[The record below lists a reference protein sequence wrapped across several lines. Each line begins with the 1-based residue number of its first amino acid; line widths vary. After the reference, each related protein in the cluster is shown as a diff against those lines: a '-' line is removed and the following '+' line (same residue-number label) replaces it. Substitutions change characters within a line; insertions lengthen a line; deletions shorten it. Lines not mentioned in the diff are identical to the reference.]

1 MSTKEVTLPVKEL
14 GRTIEATLPVKE
26 PGRENDDARSAS
38 AAARRLA
45 TLGSYFTVLVYL
57 AFCLAPLLFMVL
69 ASLKSDVEI
78 FDPKALFVFTPTFA
92 NYQEVLTGATGAA
105 QAAGSYMGAST
116 GPRALLASA
125 VITIISTGLAI
136 IFGSAAAYGLARYPF
151 RGNRDLAFFI
161 LSTRMAPPIAFV
173 LPMFLVF
180 KALNLLDTY
189 FVLIIVYTGMNL
201 SFVVWLL
208 RGFFEEIPLEL
219 EQSALLDGYG
229 RFDVFRKIALPLA
242 KPGIIAAAIFSAIF
256 AWNEFLFAAIL
267 TADRVR
273 TLPVAITGFSTSM
286 GIRWGAFMATAAVGV
301 IPIFIL
307 TVLLQ
312 RHLVRG
318 LTFGAVK

>member
-1 MSTKEVTLPVKEL
+1 MTTREL
-14 GRTIEATLPVKE
+14 ALDTNGPGQVVEATLAP
-26 PGRENDDARSAS
+26 ATT
-38 AAARRLA
+38 ARRLV
-45 TLGSYFTVLVYL
+45 TIGSYLAVLVYL

-78 FDPKALFVFTPTFA
+78 FDPHALFRFTPTLA
-92 NYQEVLTGATGAA
+92 NYQEVLTGSTGAA

-116 GPRALLASA
+116 GPRALFASA
-125 VITIISTGLAI
+125 VVTIISTALAI
-136 IFGSAAAYGLARYPF
+136 VFGSAAAYGLARYSF
-151 RGNRDLAFFI
+151 RGSRDLAFFI

-180 KALNLLDTY
+180 KALHLLDTY
-189 FVLIIVYTGMNL
+189 FVLIIVYTGMNM

-208 RGFFEEIPLEL
+208 RGFFQEIPIEL

-229 RFDVFRKIALPLA
+229 RLDVFRKIALPLA

-256 AWNEFLFAAIL
+256 AWNEFLFATIL
-267 TADRVR
+267 TADHVR

>member
-1 MSTKEVTLPVKEL
+1 MAMRGMTMEAEVGGSAL
-14 GRTIEATLPVKE
+14 EA
-26 PGRENDDARSAS
+26 GAS
-38 AAARRLA
+38 AGAAKSFVAIACYLA
-45 TLGSYFTVLVYL
+45 ALVYVT
-57 AFCLAPLLFMVL
+57 FCLAPLLFMVL

-78 FDPKALFVFTPTFA
+78 FDADALFVFTPTLA
-92 NYQEVLTGATGAA
+92 NYQEVLTGATGDA
-105 QAAGSYMGAST
+105 QAQGSYLGAST

-125 VITIISTGLAI
+125 IVTIVSTVLAI
-136 IFGSAAAYGLARYPF
+136 VLGSAAAYGLARYRF
-151 RGNRDLAFFI
+151 TGSRDLAFFI

-189 FVLIIVYTGMNL
+189 LVLIIVYTGMNM

-208 RGFFEEIPLEL
+208 RGFFEEIPAEL
-219 EQSALLDGYG
+219 EESALLDGYG
-229 RFDVFRKIALPLA
+229 RLDVFRRIALPLA

-267 TADRVR
+267 TADNVR

-286 GIRWGAFMATAAVGV
+286 GIRWGAFMATATVGI

>member
-1 MSTKEVTLPVKEL
+1 MARGDVALREDAASRAVEAAPTGAGAAKRLVIIASYL
-14 GRTIEATLPVKE
+14 G
-26 PGRENDDARSAS
+26 
-38 AAARRLA
+38 
-45 TLGSYFTVLVYL
+45 VLTYL

-78 FDPKALFVFTPTFA
+78 FDPKALFNFTPTLV
-92 NYQEVLTGATGAA
+92 NYQEVLTGTTGAA
-105 QAAGSYMGAST
+105 QAEASYMGAST

-125 VITIISTGLAI
+125 IVTIVSTVLAI
-136 IFGSAAAYGLARYPF
+136 VFGSAAAYGLARYPF
-151 RGNRDLAFFI
+151 RGSRDLAFFI

-180 KALNLLDTY
+180 KTLNLLDTY
-189 FVLIIVYTGMNL
+189 FVLIIVYTGMNM

-208 RGFFEEIPLEL
+208 RGFFREIPTEL
-219 EQSALLDGYG
+219 EESALLDGYG
-229 RFDVFRKIALPLA
+229 RIDVFRRIALPLA

-267 TADRVR
+267 TADHVR

-286 GIRWGAFMATAAVGV
+286 GIRWGVFMATATVGI
-301 IPIFIL
+301 IPIFVL
-307 TVLLQ
+307 TLLLQ

>member
-1 MSTKEVTLPVKEL
+1 MNVRDLALSAKFEDETIAEAPRWTVA
-14 GRTIEATLPVKE
+14 GRW
-26 PGRENDDARSAS
+26 
-38 AAARRLA
+38 AAV
-45 TLGSYFTVLVYL
+45 LGSYGTAVIYL
-57 AFCLAPLLFMVL
+57 AFCLAPLLVMVM
-69 ASLKSDVEI
+69 ASLKSDVDI
-78 FDPKALFVFTPTFA
+78 FDPHALFHFSPTLS

-125 VITIISTGLAI
+125 VITLVSTALAI

-151 RGNRDLAFFI
+151 RGSRDLAFFI

-189 FVLIIVYTGMNL
+189 YVLILVYTGMNM

-208 RGFFEEIPLEL
+208 RGFFEEIPAEL
-219 EQSALLDGYG
+219 EESALLDGYG

-267 TADRVR
+267 TSDNVR

-286 GIRWGAFMATAAVGV
+286 GIRWGAFMATAAVAV

-307 TVLLQ
+307 TIVLQ

>member
-1 MSTKEVTLPVKEL
+1 MTPRDVTLRVNVRNLAVEVAPAL
-14 GRTIEATLPVKE
+14 IAG
-26 PGRENDDARSAS
+26 
-38 AAARRLA
+38 ARRIVTLA
-45 TLGSYFTVLVYL
+45 LYL
-57 AFCLAPLLFMVL
+57 AVLIYLTFCLAPLLFMVL

-78 FDPKALFVFTPTFA
+78 FDPKALFSFTPTLV
-92 NYQEVLTGATGAA
+92 NYQEVLTGSTGAA
-105 QAAGSYMGAST
+105 QAAASYMGAST

-125 VITIISTGLAI
+125 VVTIISTTLAI

-151 RGNRDLAFFI
+151 RGSRDLAFFI

-189 FVLIIVYTGMNL
+189 FVLIVVYTGMNM

-208 RGFFEEIPLEL
+208 RGFFQEIPTEL

-229 RFDVFRKIALPLA
+229 RLEVFRKIALPLA

-267 TADRVR
+267 TADHVR

-286 GIRWGAFMATAAVGV
+286 GIRWGAFMATAAVGI

>member
-1 MSTKEVTLPVKEL
+1 MAIDTT
-14 GRTIEATLPVKE
+14 
-26 PGRENDDARSAS
+26 REAS
-38 AAARRLA
+38 AGAQAVVERTTGTSPARRFVTVGCYLA
-45 TLGSYFTVLVYL
+45 VFVYL
-57 AFCLAPLLFMVL
+57 TFCLAPLLFMVL
-69 ASLKSDVEI
+69 ASLKTDVEI
-78 FDPKALFVFTPTFA
+78 FDPDRLFTFTPTLA

-125 VITIISTGLAI
+125 IVTIISTALAI
-136 IFGSAAAYGLARYPF
+136 VLGSAAAYGLARYPF
-151 RGNRDLAFFI
+151 RGSRDLAFFI
-161 LSTRMAPPIAFV
+161 LSTRMAPPVAFV
-173 LPMFLVF
+173 LPMFFVF
-180 KALNLLDTY
+180 RALNLLDTH
-189 FVLIIVYTGMNL
+189 FVLIIVYTAMNL

-208 RGFFEEIPLEL
+208 IGFFREIPIEL

-242 KPGIIAAAIFSAIF
+242 KPGIMAAAIFSAIF

-267 TADRVR
+267 TADNVR

-286 GIRWGAFMATAAVGV
+286 GIRWGAFMATATVGI

>member
-1 MSTKEVTLPVKEL
+1 MMTRNMTL
-14 GRTIEATLPVKE
+14 EANA
-26 PGRENDDARSAS
+26 GDRSVGETSVGA
-38 AAARRLA
+38 AAARRLVTIA
-45 TLGSYFTVLVYL
+45 SYLAVLVYL

-69 ASLKSDVEI
+69 ASFKSDVEI
-78 FDPKALFVFTPTFA
+78 FDPNALFRFTPTLA
-92 NYQEVLTGATGAA
+92 NYEEVLTGTTGAA
-105 QAAGSYMGAST
+105 QAEGSYMGAST

-125 VITIISTGLAI
+125 VVTVISTALAI
-136 IFGSAAAYGLARYPF
+136 IFGSAAAYGLARYSF
-151 RGNRDLAFFI
+151 RGSRDLAFFI

-180 KALNLLDTY
+180 KTLNLLDTY

-208 RGFFEEIPLEL
+208 RGFFREIPIEL

-229 RFDVFRKIALPLA
+229 RLDVFRKIALPLA

-267 TADRVR
+267 TADHVR

-286 GIRWGAFMATAAVGV
+286 GVRWGAFLATAAVGI
-301 IPIFIL
+301 IPIFVL

>member
-1 MSTKEVTLPVKEL
+1 MTAREL
-14 GRTIEATLPVKE
+14 ALGPNLRRDAIEEAP
-26 PGRENDDARSAS
+26 AWA
-38 AAARRLA
+38 AAARRAA
-45 TLGSYFTVLVYL
+45 TIGSYVAVLIYL
-57 AFCLAPLLFMVL
+57 AFCIAPLLFMVL
-69 ASLKSDVEI
+69 ASLKSDVAI
-78 FDPKALFVFTPTFA
+78 FDPHALFSFTPTLA
-92 NYQEVLTGATGAA
+92 NYQEVLTGSTSAA
-105 QAAGSYMGAST
+105 QAASSYMGAST
-116 GPRALLASA
+116 GPRALFASA
-125 VITIISTGLAI
+125 VVTLVSTALAI
-136 IFGSAAAYGLARYPF
+136 VFGSAAAYGLARYSF
-151 RGNRDLAFFI
+151 RGSRDLAFFI

-208 RGFFEEIPLEL
+208 RGFFQEVPPEL
-219 EQSALLDGYG
+219 EQSALLDGYS

-267 TADRVR
+267 TADHVR

-301 IPIFIL
+301 VPIFVL

>member
-1 MSTKEVTLPVKEL
+1 MAT
-14 GRTIEATLPVKE
+14 RDRIIEEAPA
-26 PGRENDDARSAS
+26 PM
-38 AAARRLA
+38 AAARRLVA
-45 TLGSYFTVLVYL
+45 VGSYITALAYL

-69 ASLKSDVEI
+69 TSLKSDVEI
-78 FDPKALFVFTPTFA
+78 FDPDALFRFTPTLA
-92 NYQEVLTGATGAA
+92 NYQEVLAGSIGAA
-105 QAAGSYMGAST
+105 QAAGSYMGASI

-125 VITIISTGLAI
+125 IVTIMSTLLAVV
-136 IFGSAAAYGLARYPF
+136 FGSAAAYGLARYSF
-151 RGNRDLAFFI
+151 RGSRDLSFFI

-180 KALNLLDTY
+180 DAFNLLDTY
-189 FVLIIVYTGMNL
+189 FVLIIVYTGMNM

-208 RGFFEEIPLEL
+208 RGFFAEIPMEL
-219 EQSALLDGYG
+219 EESALLDGYG
-229 RFDVFRKIALPLA
+229 RLDVFWRIALPLA
-242 KPGIIAAAIFSAIF
+242 KPGIIAATIFSAIF

-267 TADRVR
+267 TADNVR

-286 GIRWGAFMATAAVGV
+286 GIRWGAFMATAAVGI

>member
-1 MSTKEVTLPVKEL
+1 MREVAL
-14 GRTIEATLPVKE
+14 E
-26 PGRENDDARSAS
+26 PGTAS
-38 AAARRLA
+38 PAVEAAPAGVAAARSLVAIACYLA
-45 TLGSYFTVLVYL
+45 VLVYL
-57 AFCLAPLLFMVL
+57 TFCLAPLLFMVL

-78 FDPKALFVFTPTFA
+78 FDRDALFVFTPTLA
-92 NYQEVLTGATGAA
+92 NYQEVLTGSTGEA
-105 QAAGSYMGAST
+105 QAQGSYMGAST

-125 VITIISTGLAI
+125 IVTIVSTVLAI
-136 IFGSAAAYGLARYPF
+136 VFGSAAAYGLARYRF
-151 RGNRDLAFFI
+151 TGSRDLAFFI

-180 KALNLLDTY
+180 KTLNLLDTY
-189 FVLIIVYTGMNL
+189 FVLIIVYTGMNM

-208 RGFFEEIPLEL
+208 RGFFEEIPAEL
-219 EQSALLDGYG
+219 EESALLDGYG
-229 RFDVFRKIALPLA
+229 RLQVFWKIALPLA

-267 TADRVR
+267 TADHVR

-286 GIRWGAFMATAAVGV
+286 GIRWGAFMATATVGI

>member
-1 MSTKEVTLPVKEL
+1 MAIDTT
-14 GRTIEATLPVKE
+14 
-26 PGRENDDARSAS
+26 REAS
-38 AAARRLA
+38 AGVQAVAERTTETSAARR
-45 TLGSYFTVLVYL
+45 FVTVGCYVAVFVYL
-57 AFCLAPLLFMVL
+57 TFCLAPLLFMVL
-69 ASLKSDVEI
+69 ASLKTDVEI
-78 FDPKALFVFTPTFA
+78 FDPGRLFTFSPTLA
-92 NYQEVLTGATGAA
+92 NYQEVLTGATGEA

-125 VITIISTGLAI
+125 IVTIISTALAI
-136 IFGSAAAYGLARYPF
+136 ILGSAAAYGLARYPF
-151 RGNRDLAFFI
+151 RGSRDLAFFI
-161 LSTRMAPPIAFV
+161 LSTRMAPPVAFV
-173 LPMFLVF
+173 LPMFFVF
-180 KALNLLDTY
+180 RALNLLDTH
-189 FVLIIVYTGMNL
+189 FVLIIVYTAMNL

-208 RGFFEEIPLEL
+208 IGFFREIPIEL

-242 KPGIIAAAIFSAIF
+242 KPGIMAAAIFSAIF

-267 TADRVR
+267 TADNVR

-286 GIRWGAFMATAAVGV
+286 GIRWGAFMATATVGV

>member
-1 MSTKEVTLPVKEL
+1 MMTRNMIL
-14 GRTIEATLPVKE
+14 EANAGDRSV
-26 PGRENDDARSAS
+26 GENSVG
-38 AAARRLA
+38 AAAVRRLVTIA
-45 TLGSYFTVLVYL
+45 SYLAVLVYL

-69 ASLKSDVEI
+69 ASFKSDVEI
-78 FDPKALFVFTPTFA
+78 FDPNALFRFTPTLA
-92 NYQEVLTGATGAA
+92 NYEEVLTGTTGAA
-105 QAAGSYMGAST
+105 QAEGSYMGAST

-125 VITIISTGLAI
+125 VVTVISTALAI
-136 IFGSAAAYGLARYPF
+136 IFGSAAAYGLARYSF
-151 RGNRDLAFFI
+151 KGSRDLAFFI

-208 RGFFEEIPLEL
+208 RGFFREIPIEL

-229 RFDVFRKIALPLA
+229 RLDVFRKIALPLA

-267 TADRVR
+267 TADHVR

-286 GIRWGAFMATAAVGV
+286 GVRWGAFLATAAVGI
-301 IPIFIL
+301 IPIFVL

>member
-1 MSTKEVTLPVKEL
+1 MTMREIALEPETGAPAV
-14 GRTIEATLPVKE
+14 EAAPT
-26 PGRENDDARSAS
+26 RA
-38 AAARRLA
+38 AAARSVVAIACYLA
-45 TLGSYFTVLVYL
+45 VLVYL
-57 AFCLAPLLFMVL
+57 TFCLAPLLFMVL

-78 FDPKALFVFTPTFA
+78 FDPDALFVFTPTFA
-92 NYQEVLTGATGAA
+92 NYREVLTGSTGEA
-105 QAAGSYMGAST
+105 QGSYMGAST

-125 VITIISTGLAI
+125 IVTIVSTALAI
-136 IFGSAAAYGLARYPF
+136 VFGSAAAYGLARYRF
-151 RGNRDLAFFI
+151 TGSRDLAFFI

-189 FVLIIVYTGMNL
+189 FVLIIVYTGMNM

-208 RGFFEEIPLEL
+208 RGFFEEIPAEL
-219 EQSALLDGYG
+219 EESALLDGYG
-229 RFDVFRKIALPLA
+229 RLQVFWKIALPLA

-267 TADRVR
+267 TADNVR

-286 GIRWGAFMATAAVGV
+286 GIRWGAFMATATVGIV
-301 IPIFIL
+301 PIFIL

>member
-1 MSTKEVTLPVKEL
+1 MTPRNVTLRANVRNLAVEIAPAL
-14 GRTIEATLPVKE
+14 TTG
-26 PGRENDDARSAS
+26 
-38 AAARRLA
+38 ARRLMTIA
-45 TLGSYFTVLVYL
+45 LYL
-57 AFCLAPLLFMVL
+57 AVLIYLTFCLTPLIFMVL

-78 FDPKALFVFTPTFA
+78 FDPKALFSFTPTLV
-92 NYQEVLTGATGAA
+92 NYQEVLTGSTGAA
-105 QAAGSYMGAST
+105 QAAASYMGAST

-125 VITIISTGLAI
+125 VVTIISTTLAI

-151 RGNRDLAFFI
+151 RGSRDLAFFI

-189 FVLIIVYTGMNL
+189 FVLIIVYTGMNM

-208 RGFFEEIPLEL
+208 RGFFQEIPTEL

-229 RFDVFRKIALPLA
+229 RLDVFRKIALPLA

-267 TADRVR
+267 TADHVR

-286 GIRWGAFMATAAVGV
+286 GIRWGAFMATAAVGI

>member
-1 MSTKEVTLPVKEL
+1 MAMRDMALKA
-14 GRTIEATLPVKE
+14 EAGSPAVE
-26 PGRENDDARSAS
+26 
-38 AAARRLA
+38 AAAAGGAAAKSLVAIACYLA
-45 TLGSYFTVLVYL
+45 VLVYL
-57 AFCLAPLLFMVL
+57 TFCLAPLLFMVL

-78 FDPKALFVFTPTFA
+78 FDPDALFVFTPTLA
-92 NYQEVLTGATGAA
+92 NYQEVLTGSTGDA
-105 QAAGSYMGAST
+105 QAQGSYMGAST

-125 VITIISTGLAI
+125 IVTIVSTVLAI
-136 IFGSAAAYGLARYPF
+136 VFGSAAAYGLARYRF
-151 RGNRDLAFFI
+151 TGSRDLAFFI

-180 KALNLLDTY
+180 KTLNLLDTY
-189 FVLIIVYTGMNL
+189 FVLIIVYTGMNM

-208 RGFFEEIPLEL
+208 RGFFEEIPAEL
-219 EQSALLDGYG
+219 EDSALLDGYG
-229 RFDVFRKIALPLA
+229 RLDVFRRIALPLA

-267 TADRVR
+267 TADNVR

-286 GIRWGAFMATAAVGV
+286 GIRWGAFMATATVGIV
-301 IPIFIL
+301 PIFIL

>member
-1 MSTKEVTLPVKEL
+1 MTTHELALNANLPDQTGEAA
-14 GRTIEATLPVKE
+14 RTSI
-26 PGRENDDARSAS
+26 
-38 AAARRLA
+38 AAARRLV
-45 TLGSYFTVLVYL
+45 TIGSYIAVLVYI

-69 ASLKSDVEI
+69 ASLKTDIDI
-78 FDPKALFVFTPTFA
+78 FDPHALFHFTPTFA
-92 NYQEVLTGATGAA
+92 NYQEVLTGSTGAA
-105 QAAGSYMGAST
+105 QATGSYMGAST

-125 VITIISTGLAI
+125 IVTIISTVLAI
-136 IFGSAAAYGLARYPF
+136 VFGSAAAYGLARYSF
-151 RGNRDLAFFI
+151 RGSRDLAFFI

-189 FVLIIVYTGMNL
+189 FVLIIVYTGMNM

-208 RGFFEEIPLEL
+208 RGFFQEIPVEL

-229 RFDVFRKIALPLA
+229 RLDVFRKVALPLA

-267 TADRVR
+267 TADNVR

-286 GIRWGAFMATAAVGV
+286 GIRWGAFMATAAVGI

>member
-1 MSTKEVTLPVKEL
+1 MATRELTLDAAPRHTVVE
-14 GRTIEATLPVKE
+14 EAP
-26 PGRENDDARSAS
+26 ARV
-38 AAARRLA
+38 AAARRLVRV
-45 TLGSYFTVLVYL
+45 GSYLAVLVYL

-78 FDPKALFVFTPTFA
+78 FDRHALFHFTPTFA
-92 NYQEVLTGATGAA
+92 NYQEVLTGSTGAA
-105 QAAGSYMGAST
+105 QSHGSYMGAST

-125 VITIISTGLAI
+125 IVTIVSTVLAI
-136 IFGSAAAYGLARYPF
+136 VFGSAAAYGLARYSF
-151 RGNRDLAFFI
+151 RGSRDLAFFI

-189 FVLIIVYTGMNL
+189 FVLIIVYTGMNM

-208 RGFFEEIPLEL
+208 RGFFQEIPIEL
-219 EQSALLDGYG
+219 EESALLDGYG
-229 RFDVFRKIALPLA
+229 RLDVFRKIALPLA

-267 TADRVR
+267 TADHVR

>member
-1 MSTKEVTLPVKEL
+1 MTM
-14 GRTIEATLPVKE
+14 RDATL
-26 PGRENDDARSAS
+26 DTDADSA
-38 AAARRLA
+38 AAGAAPAGATAARRLA
-45 TLGSYFTVLVYL
+45 TVASYLAVLVYL

-78 FDPKALFVFTPTFA
+78 FDPQHLFSFTPTLV
-92 NYQEVLTGATGAA
+92 NYQEVLTGSTGEA
-105 QAAGSYMGAST
+105 QAEASYMGAST

-125 VITIISTGLAI
+125 IVTIVSTALAI
-136 IFGSAAAYGLARYPF
+136 VFGSAAAYGLARYPF
-151 RGNRDLAFFI
+151 RGSRNLAFFI

-189 FVLIIVYTGMNL
+189 FVLIIVYTGMNM

-208 RGFFEEIPLEL
+208 RGFFEEIPAEL
-219 EQSALLDGYG
+219 EESALLDGYG
-229 RFDVFRKIALPLA
+229 RLEVFRRIALPLA

-267 TADRVR
+267 TADHVR

-301 IPIFIL
+301 VPIFIL

>member
-1 MSTKEVTLPVKEL
+1 MTTRNVTLGTNVRNLAVEVAP
-14 GRTIEATLPVKE
+14 
-26 PGRENDDARSAS
+26 
-38 AAARRLA
+38 AAIAVARRLGTIA
-45 TLGSYFTVLVYL
+45 LYL
-57 AFCLAPLLFMVL
+57 AGLIYLTFCLAPLLFMVL

-78 FDPKALFVFTPTFA
+78 FDPKALFSFTPTLV
-92 NYQEVLTGATGAA
+92 NYQEVLTGSTGAA
-105 QAAGSYMGAST
+105 QAAASYMGAST

-125 VITIISTGLAI
+125 VVTIISTGLAI

-151 RGNRDLAFFI
+151 RGSRDLAFFI

-189 FVLIIVYTGMNL
+189 FVLIIVYTGMNM

-208 RGFFEEIPLEL
+208 RGFFQEIPIEL

-229 RFDVFRKIALPLA
+229 RLDVFRKIALPLA

-267 TADRVR
+267 TADHVR

-286 GIRWGAFMATAAVGV
+286 GIRWGAFMATAAVGI

>member
-1 MSTKEVTLPVKEL
+1 MAGDSRPEVSSGGQTIVESTTD
-14 GRTIEATLPVKE
+14 TSNT
-26 PGRENDDARSAS
+26 
-38 AAARRLA
+38 RRLV
-45 TLGSYFTVLVYL
+45 TVGCYLAVFVYL
-57 AFCLAPLLFMVL
+57 TFCLAPLLFMVL
-69 ASLKSDVEI
+69 ASLKTDVEI
-78 FDPKALFVFTPTFA
+78 FDPDRLFTFTPTLA

-125 VITIISTGLAI
+125 IVTIISTALAI
-136 IFGSAAAYGLARYPF
+136 VLGSAAAYGLARYPF
-151 RGNRDLAFFI
+151 RGSRDLAFFI
-161 LSTRMAPPIAFV
+161 LSTRMAPPVAFV
-173 LPMFLVF
+173 LPMFFVF
-180 KALNLLDTY
+180 RALNLLDTH
-189 FVLIIVYTGMNL
+189 FVLIVVYTAMNL

-208 RGFFEEIPLEL
+208 IGFFREIPIEL

-242 KPGIIAAAIFSAIF
+242 KPGIMAAAIFSAIF

-267 TADRVR
+267 TADNVR

-286 GIRWGAFMATAAVGV
+286 GIRWGAFMATATVGV

>member
-1 MSTKEVTLPVKEL
+1 MGGHMLPDGLELNGRVKIEERASKRDRGARRVGAIARL
-14 GRTIEATLPVKE
+14 GVGAAYV
-26 PGRENDDARSAS
+26 
-38 AAARRLA
+38 AAAL
-45 TLGSYFTVLVYL
+45 YVV
-57 AFCLAPLLFMVL
+57 FCLAPILFMVL

-78 FDPKALFVFTPTFA
+78 FDPNSLFIFHPTTA
-92 NYQEVLTGATGAA
+92 NYEEVLTGRTGAA

-116 GPRALLASA
+116 GPQALLAS
-125 VITIISTGLAI
+125 VICTSVSTLLAL
-136 IFGSAAAYGLARYPF
+136 IFGATTAYGLARYRF
-151 RGNRDLAFFI
+151 KGSRDLAYFI

-173 LPMFLVF
+173 VPMYLLF
-180 KALNLLDTY
+180 KAVGLLDTY

-208 RGFFEEIPLEL
+208 RGFFLEIPIEL
-219 EQSALLDGYG
+219 EESALLDGYG
-229 RFDVFRKIALPLA
+229 RLDVFRKIALPLA
-242 KPGIIAAAIFSAIF
+242 KPGIIASGIFSAIF

-267 TADRVR
+267 TSDTVR

-286 GIRWGAFMATAAVGV
+286 GIRWGAFMATAAVAIV
-301 IPIFIL
+301 PIFVL

>member
-1 MSTKEVTLPVKEL
+1 MTTRELTL
-14 GRTIEATLPVKE
+14 EAKAGDRAVEEAP
-26 PGRENDDARSAS
+26 ARA
-38 AAARRLA
+38 AAARRLVTIA
-45 TLGSYFTVLVYL
+45 SYVAVLVYL
-57 AFCLAPLLFMVL
+57 TFCLAPLLFMVL

-78 FDPKALFVFTPTFA
+78 FDPHALFRFTPTLA
-92 NYQEVLTGATGAA
+92 NYQEVLTGSTGAA
-105 QAAGSYMGAST
+105 QASRSYMGAST
-116 GPRALLASA
+116 GPQALFASA
-125 VITIISTGLAI
+125 IVTIISTALAI
-136 IFGSAAAYGLARYPF
+136 IFGSAAAYGLARYSF
-151 RGNRDLAFFI
+151 RGSRDLAFFI

-189 FVLIIVYTGMNL
+189 FVLIIVYTGMNM

-208 RGFFEEIPLEL
+208 RGFFQEIPMEL
-219 EQSALLDGYG
+219 EDSALLDGYG
-229 RFDVFRKIALPLA
+229 RLDVFRKIALPLA

-267 TADRVR
+267 TADHVR

-286 GIRWGAFMATAAVGV
+286 GIRWGAFMATAAVGI

>member
-1 MSTKEVTLPVKEL
+1 MRAP
-14 GRTIEATLPVKE
+14 GGAT
-26 PGRENDDARSAS
+26 
-38 AAARRLA
+38 AARRVVTIASYLA
-45 TLGSYFTVLVYL
+45 VLVYL

-69 ASLKSDVEI
+69 ASLKSDIEI
-78 FDPKALFVFTPTFA
+78 FDPKAPVPFTPTLA
-92 NYQEVLTGATGAA
+92 NYQEVLTGSTGAA
-105 QAAGSYMGAST
+105 QAEAATWAPRPARGRCSPVRSSPSSA
-116 GPRALLASA
+116 RAL
-125 VITIISTGLAI
+125 AI
-136 IFGSAAAYGLARYPF
+136 VFGSAAAYGLARYPF
-151 RGNRDLAFFI
+151 RGSRDLAFFI

-189 FVLIIVYTGMNL
+189 FVLIIVYTGMNM

-208 RGFFEEIPLEL
+208 RGFFEEIPIEL
-219 EQSALLDGYG
+219 EESALLDGYG
-229 RFDVFRKIALPLA
+229 RLDVFRRIALPLA

-267 TADRVR
+267 TADNVR

-286 GIRWGAFMATAAVGV
+286 GIRWGAFMATAAVG
-301 IPIFIL
+301 IMPIFIL